1 MAVRSF
7 YTDVTPSPEVGFLGD
22 FLTSW
27 VGQRA
32 ALNEQAREARSAG
45 EDPAKLANLEME
57 IADTLGKLQEGKGKA
72 LGERDVQAMK
82 TNAALVTALMGG
94 YNATVRAQEGVTK
107 AKIGA
112 RSSQYGADVDRYER
126 TRARMGIGSDEQRHT
141 LGTFQSAVEQAET
154 AGPGSKEAQSVIDN
168 AARAALTQEGA
179 GAAGERYDRVLYDL
193 WATATAK
200 GLTAEANHIA
210 GDLMHVRGGN
220 VEQYMAK
227 RYGDRTPEEFEARS
241 EQITRGGVGGFPFYS
256 ALDKAIQD
264 AAGGS
269 PETLTE
275 HSKRGPG
282 EDDED
287 TTDGPTMRRKT
298 KVKTDGGAYSFEGDL
313 DAAARGD
320 KGASDRIA
328 AAFDAAIA
336 EQRAAAEDIRKRR
349 EAALSQS
356 GPSWLPTGNVLID
369 NPNTYTETYIPK
381 AYGRAAMAPREQVF
395 RPAEEPE
402 DYRGGF
408 NKRSHDRGQEAPGVT
423 PEPDAE
429 VERKRADLRRL
440 SPSKAD
446 TIDAMPADKV
456 EAVWGLDRTQ
466 AALVKALPPVGVPG
480 GR

>member
-7 YTDVTPSPEVGFLGD
+7 YTDVTPNPDVGFLGD
-22 FLTSW
+22 FLTGW

-32 ALNEQAREARSAG
+32 AENAEARAARSAG

-72 LGERDVQAMK
+72 LGERDIQAMK

-154 AGPGSKEAQSVIDN
+154 AGPGSKEAQSVIDV
-168 AARAALTQEGA
+168 AAKAALTQEGA

-220 VEQYMAK
+220 VEQYMAQ
-227 RYGDRTPEEFEARS
+227 RYGDRTPEQFEARS
-241 EQITRGGVGGFPFYS
+241 EQITRGGVGGFPFYRE
-256 ALDKAIQD
+256 LDKAIKD

-275 HSKRGPG
+275 HSERGP
-282 EDDED
+282 DDED
-287 TTDGPTMRRKT
+287 GESGEAPVQR
-298 KVKTDGGAYSFEGDL
+298 KVKVKGGAGSYSFEGDL

-381 AYGRAAMAPREQVF
+381 AYGRAAMAPRDSVSIGMTEEQKSHGGEGAAEYA
-395 RPAEEPE
+395 RDYEMMGQSPPAA
-402 DYRGGF
+402 
-408 NKRSHDRGQEAPGVT
+408 KRAPTKPADMADFGYT
-423 PEPDAE
+423 PELDAAL
-429 VERKRADLRRL
+429 ERQSATAAKKARADRL
-440 SPSKAD
+440 GI
-446 TIDAMPADKV
+446 TVEELDAI
-456 EAVWGLDRTQ
+456 EAG
-466 AALVKALPPVGVPG
+466 P
-480 GR
+480 

>member
-7 YTDVTPSPEVGFLGD
+7 YTDVTPNPDVGFLGD
-22 FLTSW
+22 FLTGW

-32 ALNEQAREARSAG
+32 AENAEARAARSAG

-72 LGERDVQAMK
+72 LGERDIQAMK

-94 YNATVRAQEGVTK
+94 YNAATAAQAGVQRAR
-107 AKIGA
+107 IGA
-112 RSSQYGADVDRYER
+112 RASQYSADAETYRK
-126 TRARMGIGSDEQRHT
+126 TRAAMGIDSDEQRHT
-141 LGTFQSAVEQAET
+141 LGTFQSAVEQAKA
-154 AGPGSKEAQSVIDN
+154 AGKGSESAQKIID
-168 AARAALTQEGA
+168 AAASAALTQEGA
-179 GAAGERYDRVLYDL
+179 GESGPRHDRVLYDL
-193 WATATAK
+193 WTAATNA

-210 GDLMHVRGGN
+210 GALLHIQGDN
-220 VEQYMAK
+220 VESEMAR
-227 RYGDRTPEEFEARS
+227 RYGTTTPEERRAAQDE
-241 EQITRGGVGGFPFYS
+241 ITRGGVGGFPFYRE
-256 ALDKAIQD
+256 LDKAIKD

-275 HSKRGPG
+275 HSERGP
-282 EDDED
+282 DDED
-287 TTDGPTMRRKT
+287 GESGDAPMRRKT
-298 KVKTDGGAYSFEGDL
+298 KVKTDGGSFSFEGDL

-381 AYGRAAMAPREQVF
+381 AYGRAAMAPRDSVSIGMTEEQKSHGGEGAAEYA
-395 RPAEEPE
+395 RDYEMMGQSPPAA
-402 DYRGGF
+402 
-408 NKRSHDRGQEAPGVT
+408 KRAPTKPADMADFGYT
-423 PEPDAE
+423 PELDAAL
-429 VERKRADLRRL
+429 ERQSATAAKKARADRL
-440 SPSKAD
+440 GI
-446 TIDAMPADKV
+446 TVEELDAI
-456 EAVWGLDRTQ
+456 EAG
-466 AALVKALPPVGVPG
+466 P
-480 GR
+480 

>member
-7 YTDVTPSPEVGFLGD
+7 YTDVNPNPEVGFLGD

-32 ALNEQAREARSAG
+32 AENVEARAARSAG
-45 EDPAKLANLEME
+45 EDPKKLADLEME
-57 IADTLGKLQEGKGKA
+57 IADTLGKLQEGKGKT
-72 LGERDVQAMK
+72 LGERDIQAMK

-94 YNATVRAQEGVTK
+94 YNANQAAQSGVSR

-112 RSSQYGADVDRYER
+112 RASQYSADAETYRR
-126 TRARMGIGSDEQRHT
+126 TRAAMGIDSDEQRHT
-141 LGTFQSAVEQAET
+141 LGTFQSAVEQAKS

-179 GAAGERYDRVLYDL
+179 GESGPRHDRVLYDL
-193 WATATAK
+193 WTQAK
-200 GLTAEANHIA
+200 ARGLTAEANHIA
-210 GDLMHVRGGN
+210 GELLHIQGDN
-220 VEQYMAK
+220 VESEMAR
-227 RYGDRTPEEFEARS
+227 RYGTTTPEERREAQD
-241 EQITRGGVGGFPFYS
+241 EITRGGVGGFPFYRE
-256 ALDKAIQD
+256 LDKAIKD

-275 HSKRGPG
+275 HSERGP
-282 EDDED
+282 DDED
-287 TTDGPTMRRKT
+287 GEGGEAPVQR
-298 KVKTDGGAYSFEGDL
+298 KVKVKGGGGSYSFEGDL

-369 NPNTYTETYIPK
+369 NPNTYTDTYIPK

-395 RPAEEPE
+395 RPVDEAE
-402 DYRGGF
+402 DYTGGF
-408 NKRSHDRGQEAPGVT
+408 NTRSYDRGRGVPGVT
-423 PEPDAE
+423 PEPDTE

-466 AALVKALPPVGVPG
+466 AALVKALPPVEVPG